1 MLTRDEAWELVTTW
15 TASPSLRRH
24 MLSVEAA
31 MRAYAPR
38 FGGDPELWGTVGLLH
53 DFDYEQNPDV
63 AVEGHPV
70 VGSRILRER
79 GVDELIVRAILS
91 HAEEITGVAPESDL
105 EKALWPWT
113 N

>member
-1 MLTRDEAWELVTTW
+1 MLTRDEAWELVTTH

-79 GVDELIVRAILS
+79 GRRRTHRARHPFS
-91 HAEEITGVAPESDL
+91 RRGDHRSRTGKRPGEGPAGRG
-105 EKALWPWT
+105 
-113 N
+113 